1 MPPESSR
8 PSSPGVLTSS
18 NDSPGISVT
27 NFELNLLD
35 AQPIRSQLCEACT
48 RRPSAA
54 NRRKPVSG
62 AICAQARY
70 LPTIAHSRGC
80 ITFESMQPTTSPTTL
95 VRILPLKGYIK
106 GRKLHI
112 SHSGARFR
120 INHDP
125 HPRVQRYSPMA
136 WYRV

>member
-1 MPPESSR
+1 MLPESSR

-62 AICAQARY
+62 LYA
-70 LPTIAHSRGC
+70 
-80 ITFESMQPTTSPTTL
+80 
-95 VRILPLKGYIK
+95 
-106 GRKLHI
+106 
-112 SHSGARFR
+112 
-120 INHDP
+120 
-125 HPRVQRYSPMA
+125 PRVAISLPRLIVEA
-136 WYRV
+136 A